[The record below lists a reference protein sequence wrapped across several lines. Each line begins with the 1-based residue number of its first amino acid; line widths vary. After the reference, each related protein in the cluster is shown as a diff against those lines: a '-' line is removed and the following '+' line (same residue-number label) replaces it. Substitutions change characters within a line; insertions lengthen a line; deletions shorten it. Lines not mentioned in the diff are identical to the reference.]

1 MGRTTEHD
9 GIATAK
15 VQLVIDDPTISEQQ
29 LPWKALYC
37 SNLNK
42 VVLKGLE
49 VPIKMVHRL
58 SGLRISP
65 VIMTVTPEKVPGKEP
80 HFHSLRRRR
89 KVRRRHSPTPCSE
102 PEPEPKPD
110 LSKPSLITLPSEV
123 RMGKNP

>member
-1 MGRTTEHD
+1 VGRTTEHD

-80 HFHSLRRRR
+80 RRRK
-89 KVRRRHSPTPCSE
+89 KVRRRHSPTPRSE
-102 PEPEPKPD
+102 PEPEPKPEPD

-123 RMGKNP
+123 RMDKNP